1 MRLLIVDD
9 EPLILGGLVK
19 VVKDAA
25 PLGTEV
31 REAGNAFEA
40 LEVMKGYMPDVTV
53 TDLHM
58 PETPG
63 TLRYKGAGEIPRN
76 AKVQAV
82 FVEIPRNRWFGCK
95 SAVHF
100 GAIATFLSYIPK
112 RDAF

>member
-95 SAVHF
+95 SPTA
-100 GAIATFLSYIPK
+100 P
-112 RDAF
+112 